1 MVIYTI
7 FKRVNKE
14 NIIMIHG
21 TYSVPRVVEES
32 VCRSATDYRF
42 SDVGIYKIHATSLM
56 PNIPFDEA
64 EILPETIDDSIFVN
78 DQETSMIFNPI
89 IMCQNFLTTR
99 FIGRAPLEW
108 YSGSEKT
115 LRGRQFVLI
124 CRNGN
129 PNEEYRVFGT
139 EDAIRGYN
147 RNANENIM
155 LPGGGD

>member
-1 MVIYTI
+1 
-7 FKRVNKE
+7 
-14 NIIMIHG
+14 MIHG

-32 VCRSATDYRF
+32 VCRSSMDYRF

-56 PNIPFDEA
+56 PNIPFDKA
-64 EILPETIDDSIFVN
+64 SITPESVDSSIFIN
-78 DQETSMIFNPI
+78 DNATKPTFSPTIL
-89 IMCQNFLTTR
+89 CQNFLTTR

-108 YSGSEKT
+108 YGKNNKT
-115 LRGRQFVLI
+115 LMGRQFVLI